1 MYACMLCMDVWMH
14 VRTYVRMY
22 VCICVCMCVDRC
34 TVIICNY
41 CICWVYPTDLSG
53 RLCYTAIWII

>member
-1 MYACMLCMDVWMH
+1 MDVWMYGCID
-14 VRTYVRMY
+14 VRTYVRTY
-22 VCICVCMCVDRC
+22 VCMYMCVCMCVDRC